1 MIAEGYSGY
10 EYNER
15 NYIQKETEFTSQA
28 RFYCFAKSK
37 DRKDHGAFET
47 IQEDLNDRNDIK
59 SKIKSFFNKVE
70 KALGEITSGILVVT
84 ELIGTV

>member
-1 MIAEGYSGY
+1 MIEEGYSGY
-10 EYNER
+10 EYKER

-70 KALGEITSGILVVT
+70 KVLGEITSGLRIVT
-84 ELIGTV
+84 ELI